1 MISCQYCRH
10 VKRLSRKWPIYVA
23 LISNR
28 KKNIIPNF
36 DIEWFL
42 NSHWQFT
49 KILFLDCK
57 KNNVIFSEILS
68 SEIPNLEDLQSSED
82 LEIADLQSSELSE
95 PFDLQSSEEDFT
107 PTLVLKE
114 QYIKVFFVP
123 YVLIL
128 FI

>member
-1 MISCQYCRH
+1 MYIFSSESSQ
-10 VKRLSRKWPIYVA
+10 LLLQTGWI
-23 LISNR
+23 LL
-28 KKNIIPNF
+28 KNIIPNF